1 MIRRIFHVLLILAA
15 GAICALMPLAPAQAG
30 PLSSGIEHLG
40 SAVSDED
47 LSEMRGRFATPNGI
61 SYFGLEMQTQWY
73 TPDGTATQ
81 AKLLIS
87 LDLGGAGRV
96 TPQVYVS
103 WQRDES
109 NSALE
114 VPGGSKGPALN
125 SSGTNS
131 GLIPLGGL
139 ATVHGAVQSQQIA
152 GADNTVRNA
161 MTISIVPDASAAA
174 STAGLTPI
182 SGNMTRTFADGDT
195 VQFLLNGSQVGIV
208 MTGQGGDAVRQTV
221 NSGANQL
228 AQHVLINSDANDIFS
243 RMNLTIG
250 MDPATQSGRIGATN
264 ALNAMGGNGF

>member
-1 MIRRIFHVLLILAA
+1 MIRRIFHFLLALAVWA
-15 GAICALMPLAPAQAG
+15 ACALTPLAPAQAG
-30 PLSSGIEHLG
+30 PLVSGIEHLG

-61 SYFGLEMQTQWY
+61 SYFGLEMQTLWY

-87 LDLGGAGRV
+87 LDLGGASRIS
-96 TPQVYVS
+96 PQVFVS
-103 WQRDES
+103 WRRDES

-114 VPGGSKGPALN
+114 VPAGRQGPAFA
-125 SSGTNS
+125 NS

-139 ATVHGAVQSQQIA
+139 ETVHGAVQSQQIA

-174 STAGLTPI
+174 STAGMTPL
-182 SGNMTRTFADGDT
+182 SGNTTRTFADGDT
-195 VQFLLNGSQVGIV
+195 VQFLLNGGQVGIV
-208 MTGQGGDAVRQTV
+208 MTGQGTDAVRQTV
-221 NSGANQL
+221 DSGANQL